1 MKKLLGE
8 ARAAK
13 VLVVYSLITKTVPAD
28 VIKDVAPL
36 ADEPHVLSGPNKFRI
51 TDLEK
56 ILKDKGITTLI
67 VTGTVAN
74 GAVLST
80 AIGATLRGFTVIA
93 PVDGLSSVEAYADL
107 STVYTFT
114 TAPALVGKST
124 LTRSGMI
131 KF

>member
-1 MKKLLGE
+1 VKNLLGE

-67 VTGTVAN
+67 VTGAAAN
-74 GAVLST
+74 GAMLST

-93 PVDGLSSVEAYADL
+93 PVVGLSSVEPMPT
-107 STVYTFT
+107 S
-114 TAPALVGKST
+114 APSIPSPPRPHLWA
-124 LTRSGMI
+124 RAR
-131 KF
+131 

>member
-1 MKKLLGE
+1 
-8 ARAAK
+8 
-13 VLVVYSLITKTVPAD
+13 
-28 VIKDVAPL
+28 
-36 ADEPHVLSGPNKFRI
+36 
-51 TDLEK
+51 
-56 ILKDKGITTLI
+56 
-67 VTGTVAN
+67 
-74 GAVLST
+74 
-80 AIGATLRGFTVIA
+80 LRGFTVIL